1 MDKLDIL
8 NRDEFVEQL
17 VQLTE
22 NIAQNK
28 KSVTFAIDGDW
39 GCGKSFVLDLYENK
53 LEQIQSE
60 ETASNKYLVIRYNCW
75 KYDYYDE
82 PIVAIVATIL
92 EAINEKTKLL
102 HGEKKEKILG
112 VIKAVGASVFAIS
125 TAAIKGATGVDF
137 KPAFE
142 VIKSG
147 WESGKDNYEKMN
159 EYDSYFKFNQALH
172 SLQQVL
178 NELNKDYTIVFL
190 IDELDRCLPEYAI
203 KVLERLHHL
212 NENTNVINVI
222 AIDKKQL
229 YKSVHTAFGFE
240 DVDLY
245 LKKFIRFTVGLS
257 LGDISERIMDK
268 YPEYFSMF
276 DMDKTPFTDSV
287 EEFLQM
293 IFRDIDVRE
302 QERLIEKAKTA
313 HDLLFEGKKDYSF
326 MCMELLIVV
335 INSCYKSIRAFSQGL
350 QSVFHMGSGNQGLPP
365 FAADFDSKLKEL
377 IPNKTIGVGTFSKD
391 QLAYGPINSLYA
403 RILCLWH
410 EVIIKSS
417 KRQLTVSNGS
427 SKLVL
432 DEHIKELSDFYDIIR
447 LIK

>member
-1 MDKLDIL
+1 MAKLDIL
-8 NRDEFVEQL
+8 NRDEFVEQI

-22 NIAQNK
+22 NIAKNK

-335 INSCYKSIRAFSQGL
+335 INSSYSNNRVFTQSIQNLFSIRSQ
-350 QSVFHMGSGNQGLPP
+350 NRELPP
-365 FAADFDSKLKEL
+365 FAADFDSKFKEL
-377 IPNKTIGVGTFSKD
+377 ESSKTLVSGSYTKN
-391 QLAYGPINSLYA
+391 QLGYGPINSLYA

-410 EVIIKSS
+410 EVIIKNS
-417 KRQLTVSNGS
+417 KYELTVSSGN
-427 SKLVL
+427 SKLKL
-432 DEHIKELSDFYDIIR
+432 DEHIKELSDFYDMVR

>member
-22 NIAQNK
+22 NIDKNK

-245 LKKFIRFTVGLS
+245 LKKFIRFTVSLS

-335 INSCYKSIRAFSQGL
+335 INSCYKNNRAFTQGIERIIRIK
-350 QSVFHMGSGNQGLPP
+350 SINQEAPP
-365 FAADFDSKLKEL
+365 FAADFDRKLKEL
-377 IPNKTIGVGTFSKD
+377 NSKKILRSLASTKNEVGYSPT
-391 QLAYGPINSLYA
+391 NSLYA

-410 EVIIKSS
+410 EVVVKSNTCE
-417 KRQLTVSNGS
+417 LLVSNGNTYL
-427 SKLVL
+427 KL
-432 DEHIKELSDFYDIIR
+432 DEHIKELTRFYETVK